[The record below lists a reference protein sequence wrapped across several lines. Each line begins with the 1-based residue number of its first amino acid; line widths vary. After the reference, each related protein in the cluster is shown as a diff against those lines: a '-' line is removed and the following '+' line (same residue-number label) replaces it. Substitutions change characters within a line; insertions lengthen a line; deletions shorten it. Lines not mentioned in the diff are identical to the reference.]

1 MTPLRKAATPAFV
14 AMALAA
20 ANSLPAAP
28 HIASPDFP
36 GVRWGFTTVNFLP
49 HVPTTVTSAKAHIDL
64 AKSLGLQWIELR
76 DPDAALTPDECR
88 EIAAHARHN
97 EIAVNY
103 SAQRGLLAEDFWEV
117 FERAAANTAVFDG
130 PRTIRVLALRGSGDE
145 GWNDAEFARMIEVA
159 NEGARRAA
167 EKGLR
172 FAVENADAALDG
184 RGKDYRG
191 MTEFLSAA
199 EPRVLLQLDTANL
212 FTGPVETTPEAA
224 ADFIRAFA
232 GRVAYVHL
240 KSARDGKPM
249 PVIANN
255 PLHFGEILKDLGAHG
270 APPVVLELASA
281 ETAHAAGKNLRQS
294 LKNLVAAELLRRTD
308 TATLDTP
315 HP

>member
-1 MTPLRKAATPAFV
+1 MTPRPKAATTLFV
-14 AMALAA
+14 GMALAA
-20 ANSLPAAP
+20 ASGLSAAP
-28 HIASPDFP
+28 HIVSPDFP

-49 HVPTTVTSAKAHIDL
+49 HVPTTVASSKAHIDF
-64 AKSLGLQWIELR
+64 AKSLEFGWIELR

-97 EIAVNY
+97 GIAVNY
-103 SAQRGLLAEDFWEV
+103 SAQLGLLAEDFWEV

-130 PRTIRVLALRGSGDE
+130 PRTIRVLALRGSGGE
-145 GWNDAEFARMIEVA
+145 GWNEAEFARMIEVA

-167 EKGLR
+167 ATGLR

-191 MTEFLSAA
+191 MTEFLSATD
-199 EPRVLLQLDTANL
+199 PRVLLQLDTANL

-240 KSARDGKPM
+240 KSARDGKPT
-249 PVIANN
+249 PVIADN
-255 PLHFGEILKDLGAHG
+255 PLQFGEILKILGAHG

-281 ETAHAAGKNLRQS
+281 ETAHAADENIRQS
-294 LKNLVAAELLRRTD
+294 LENLVASGLLLRSD
-308 TATLDTP
+308 PAALKTP

>member
-1 MTPLRKAATPAFV
+1 MTPRQKAATTLFF
-14 AMALAA
+14 AMAVALAK
-20 ANSLPAAP
+20 SLSADS

-36 GVRWGFTTVNFLP
+36 SVRWGFTTVNFLP
-49 HVPTTVTSAKAHIDL
+49 HVPTTVASSKAHIDF
-64 AKSLGLQWIELR
+64 AKSLGFGWIELR

-97 EIAVNY
+97 GIAVSY

-145 GWNDAEFARMIEVA
+145 GWNDAEFAQMIEVA

-167 EKGLR
+167 ATGLR

-184 RGKDYRG
+184 RGQDYRG
-191 MTEFLSAA
+191 MTEFLSTT

-224 ADFIRAFA
+224 ADFIRTFA

-255 PLHFGEILKDLGAHG
+255 PLRFGEILKSLSAHG

-281 ETAHAAGKNLRQS
+281 ETAHAAAENIRQS
-294 LKNLVAAELLRRTD
+294 LENLAAAGLLRRPD
-308 TATLDTP
+308 PAALEAS